1 MALTLRGF
9 NSRVGRR
16 KTGQKEERTGVRQGL
31 GQKHA
36 RFEREK
42 GKVWV
47 TGGTKWGLEIKGYS
61 QILGILECHT
71 N

>member
-1 MALTLRGF
+1 MAE
-9 NSRVGRR
+9 RR
-16 KTGQKEERTGVRQGL
+16 KSTSEARPGAKACKVR
-31 GQKHA
+31 
-36 RFEREK
+36 EREK